1 MVKYY
6 NFYSTSFRKNYNIL
20 LKPFVC
26 VGGQEEERLA
36 HKVVLGFLRGFKRL
50 VGIIY
55 QEHNKKPSEGL
66 RMAINLINFSCS
78 LIN

>member
-36 HKVVLGFLRGFKRL
+36 RKAILGFLRA
-50 VGIIY
+50 
-55 QEHNKKPSEGL
+55 L
-66 RMAINLINFSCS
+66 RGWWA
-78 LIN
+78 